1 MRPEKS
7 PDEHVDLEFAK
18 FQTAIGTSDDST
30 MLILRGHLFSESLLE
45 RLIRLKLPR
54 GDKVLEGAS
63 LTYAQKLALVEALD
77 AIPDSIAAS
86 LRGLNK
92 LRNQCAHDLGRTVLE
107 ADVVR
112 LGSPLGK
119 VFTRTHR
126 ECKYDPLMTIRIVLN
141 YVVGCLTG
149 LCHIEEEK
157 VVEPRKRLAA
167 PPSVAETQKDT
178 DGPSV

>member
-1 MRPEKS
+1 MSQDKS
-7 PDEHVDLEFAK
+7 SDEYVDLEFSK
-18 FQTAIGTSDDST
+18 FQASIGTSTDAT
-30 MLILRGHLFSESLLE
+30 MLVLRGHLFSESLLE

-63 LTYAQKLALVEALD
+63 LTYAQKLALVEALG
-77 AIPDSIAAS
+77 AIPDSIAAT

-119 VFTRTHR
+119 VFTQTHR
-126 ECKYDPLMTIRIVLN
+126 KCKYDPLSTIRIVLN
-141 YVVGCLTG
+141 YVIGSLTG

-157 VVEPRKRLAA
+157 VIEPKRGPSLAA
-167 PPSVAETQKDT
+167 EPDRAPPELGSAD
-178 DGPSV
+178 